1 MSTRKEKATKA
12 QNKRQER
19 NVKPFLADVVQNDI
33 KAKSITPVE
42 QPIAKPAEIAPVS
55 TENTGEQSTFNAEA
69 ARVPI
74 PKVDSTNLVSKANK
88 TVTPLNTL
96 TPWEQML
103 ANQRKQYEQDKTDA
117 VKMQKYY
124 ALTDALNA
132 IGKMGGAAIGGAI
145 GGDVLGGAPNVGE
158 YKESRGYL
166 DAFERAKQANDRLR
180 ALDEK
185 EFTLAYNKVQKDED
199 RAHQAKLIQDERA
212 YKLEMDKLDKQW
224 QKDMIDYKA
233 KIEQAALENN
243 LELKAKYEKEAAE
256 RDQQYFEKRAEI
268 NHKYNMEEKALGYQY
283 SKWQANTYNT
293 TPVLFND
300 GTAMMIPDNFYNSIR
315 YSLINQ
321 GMDKDEAGAYII
333 NNPEFV
339 KNYLGKFGINGASM
353 AQQPQSSQQTT
364 TNAVDTTKTENDVPY
379 AIDSA
384 AVANK
389 EKDALRRDVG
399 IHGIPYMKAGGSDFD
414 ASKTRGANA
423 KKENNS
429 TSKKKGSKYS
439 QEDLDFMS
447 QFE

>member
-145 GGDVLGGAPNVGE
+145 GGDALGGAPNVGE

-185 EFTLAYNKVQKDED
+185 EFTLAYNKAQRD
-199 RAHQAKLIQDERA
+199 DERA
-212 YKLEMDKLDKQW
+212 YKAQQDKITREYNEAQAKLNREWQAEQKRIEREWQEAVAEKNYERQVALKKEMLKLEQDFNLKYQS
-224 QKDMIDYKA
+224 I
-233 KIEQAALENN
+233 NN
-243 LELKAKYEKEAAE
+243 A
-256 RDQQYFEKRAEI
+256 
-268 NHKYNMEEKALGYQY
+268 HEKAVKEISRDIVKMQTGS
-283 SKWQANTYNT
+283 SKKNEKSI
-293 TPVLFND
+293 LFKDKTSMNMSKQEYESMFDYFD
-300 GTAMMIPDNFYNSIR
+300 GEVINGVKINKDNFKKFV
-315 YSLINQ
+315 
-321 GMDKDEAGAYII
+321 KD
-333 NNPEFV
+333 NPELV
-339 KNYLGKFGINGASM
+339 KEFISDLRGNGNDTIAETNEEQSIDTESPFAFTGGIWDFPNNTDISNG
-353 AQQPQSSQQTT
+353 SSY
-364 TNAVDTTKTENDVPY
+364 ENSVEILSNED
-379 AIDSA
+379 ID
-384 AVANK
+384 
-389 EKDALRRDVG
+389 
-399 IHGIPYMKAGGSDFD
+399 
-414 ASKTRGANA
+414 
-423 KKENNS
+423 KKWGN
-429 TSKKKGSKYS
+429 
-439 QEDLDFMS
+439 
-447 QFE
+447 